1 MTKHNYKQNA
11 YYLIYLIRCVLQ
23 NRIPA
28 KEKLDKM
35 NLSGVFAVA
44 KAHSLAAIAAYALGS
59 AGIHNS
65 AFEEAKNKAI
75 RKIIILDV
83 ERESVLNELEKAG
96 IWYMPLKGAV
106 LKDMYPQIGMRE
118 MADNDILFDANRSQA
133 VKAIMEALGFTTE
146 HFGGSNHDVY
156 QKPPVCNFEMHNALF
171 SYTGGEKLMEYY
183 SDVKNR
189 LEKDRGNRYGYHFT
203 NEDFYIYITA
213 HEYKHFSHGGTG
225 LRNLVDRYVFLNHF
239 ADDLDMS
246 YIKAE
251 LSKIELLNYEKK
263 SHDFALKLY
272 NGVKLDAEG
281 KQFLD
286 YYIFSGTYGT
296 TENLVE
302 NRIKARGGGITSRIR
317 YGLDRFIGPVS
328 RHNPSYTVYAAQ
340 YPTFYKHKLLLPLLP
355 FYRLIH
361 GLKNSRK
368 RIITEI
374 RTLMKL

>member
-1 MTKHNYKQNA
+1 MK
-11 YYLIYLIRCVLQ
+11 
-23 NRIPA
+23 
-28 KEKLDKM
+28 
-35 NLSGVFAVA
+35 LSGVLAVA
-44 KAHSLAAIAAYALGS
+44 KMHSLAAIAAYALES
-59 AGIHNS
+59 AEIHNK

-75 RKIIILDV
+75 RKNIILDV

-146 HFGGSNHDVY
+146 HFGRSNHDVY
-156 QKPPVCNFEMHNALF
+156 QKPPVCNSEMHNALF
-171 SYTGGEKLMEYY
+171 SYTGGEKLIEYY

>member
-1 MTKHNYKQNA
+1 MTKHNYKQSA
-11 YYLIYLIRCVLQ
+11 FYLIYLIRCALH

-35 NLSGVFAVA
+35 NLSAVLAVA
-44 KAHSLAAIAAYALGS
+44 KMHSLAAIAAYALES
-59 AGIHNS
+59 AGIYNN
-65 AFEEAKNKAI
+65 AFAEAKNKAI
-75 RKIIILDV
+75 RKNIILDV

-96 IWYMPLKGAV
+96 IWYIPLKGAV

-118 MADNDILFDANRSQA
+118 MADNDILIDENRSQA
-133 VKAIMEALGFTTE
+133 VKEIMKSLGFTTE

-171 SYTGGEKLMEYY
+171 SYTGGKKLIDYF
-183 SDVKNR
+183 SDVKKR
-189 LEKDRGNRYGYHFT
+189 LEKDSGNRYGYHFT

-225 LRNLVDRYVFLNHF
+225 LRNLVDRYVFLNHCS
-239 ADDLDMS
+239 DDFDTS
-246 YIKAE
+246 YIETE
-251 LSKIELLNYEKK
+251 LSKIELLDYEKK
-263 SHDFALKLY
+263 SRDLALKLF
-272 NGVKLDAEG
+272 NGVKLDAEE

-302 NRIKARGGGITSRIR
+302 NGIKASGGGITSRIR
-317 YGLDRFIGPVS
+317 YGLDRFTVPVS
-328 RHNPSYTVYAAQ
+328 RDNPSYKAYEAQ
-340 YPTFYKHKLLLPLLP
+340 YPFFYKHKLFLPLLP

-361 GLKNSRK
+361 SLKKSRR

-374 RTLMKL
+374 RTLMKI